1 MKKASNQDK
10 KQKHNNKK
18 EKQNEKEQQPDKKD
32 RKIIISKKDEVPSL
46 TVEQK
51 QEPET
56 LKLEIENNWKFYE
69 EIDEQ
74 NESTGVDYKTLLED
88 SCKILIKNR
97 KMSENNMI
105 IFL

>member
-18 EKQNEKEQQPDKKD
+18 EKQNEKDQQPDKKD

-46 TVEQK
+46 AVEQK

-56 LKLEIENNWKFYE
+56 LKLEIENNWKFYQ
-69 EIDEQ
+69 EIELHHPLGGR
-74 NESTGVDYKTLLED
+74 TGAHFVARVHWL
-88 SCKILIKNR
+88 
-97 KMSENNMI
+97 
-105 IFL
+105 